1 MTAPPRIAPDHLVL
15 TAANDAQ
22 ADGYRLQ
29 LDARRRSGQLPE
41 TTAVHVI
48 PDLGG
53 RRIGSGGSTLLVFK
67 YLAELLVGTGSLR
80 DVFAG
85 KRIFLLHAGGDSK
98 RLPAYAAQG
107 KLFTPLPTPA
117 AAGQIPTLFD
127 LLLANL
133 ERLPRPTNGHLLI
146 AAGDVLLTFNP
157 SEADFSRPGV
167 TGVAYADHTDR
178 AAHHGVYVA
187 DAQGSVLDFLQKPN
201 LDELRRRGALDRLGR
216 ALVDTGLM
224 SFDPDAVERF
234 CTAAGLVVQEG
245 RVVLQPGL
253 LADIVAATAG
263 EIDLYEE
270 IALALPRRANA
281 KEYRQRVLDRP
292 RNVDPRQQERLLSF
306 FHAIHGVPF
315 HVRSVSHCDFFHIG
329 TSRELLAGLAERN
342 RTSTTYGFRNRTRT
356 LLPDELHDE
365 SPAFLFNSVLESDQ
379 FHAGPATLLEGVD
392 ARCPLDLAG
401 RNTITGLP
409 AGVTK
414 PVVLPEGIGLLMLPI
429 RNPKSEIRNPKSET
443 STTPVSEFGIRN
455 SDFGDWAAILYG
467 IDDDFGQPSSSGLS
481 TFLHTPLED
490 FLRSHHLMA
499 GLRWPQ
505 EPASVYHAKLW
516 PIAAPDQALDLVRW
530 MIPGQSDPE
539 ALAEWRKRERF
550 SLADLIARVDHERLH
565 AHRVNLLR
573 LADICRPFERLMADP
588 DLDAAQFVEEAHAR
602 GEVADM
608 LFDLVRGCEGEID
621 PLLRARC
628 QILASLL
635 RRRADV
641 LPPDDTAQHDIDELC
656 RTLSRGNGSADDL
669 GRAASDSVAEALAS
683 YVTVVDKLP
692 KPAIEHDQVVW
703 ATSPARLDL
712 GGGWTDTPPIC
723 LDRGGLVVN
732 AAVKLN
738 GQYPLQAIVKLNPE
752 HVVNLTSI
760 DLGQRITL
768 ERIEQLRTYFDPSE
782 WSSLPKACLCLAGFA
797 AGQQSGDLR
806 PLLQRFGGGIDLTIF
821 SALPKGSGLGASSIL
836 GATVLA
842 CLARLTG
849 ETLTPEQLIA
859 RTSLLEQRMTT
870 SGGWQ
875 DQVGGVF
882 PGVKLIRTEPGR
894 EQIPALFWLAFHE
907 AQTKSRLLLYYTGLK
922 RLAKNILQNIVH
934 RYLARDPLVLDALTR
949 LKAAALE
956 LRHAIDTRDL
966 AGFGRGLQTYWDLK
980 KRIDPGSTNEAIERL
995 TARVAP
1001 WSSGHVLLGAGGG
1014 GFLLILARDET
1025 AAQRL
1030 RTDLTVWPSSPGA
1043 RFFEF
1048 QIDDQGLN
1056 VSVL

>member
-1 MTAPPRIAPDHLVL
+1 MTAPPRITPDHLVL
-15 TAANDAQ
+15 TAANEAQ
-22 ADGYRLQ
+22 ADGYRLE

-41 TTAVHVI
+41 TTAVHVVT
-48 PDLGG
+48 DLGG

-67 YLAELLVGTGSLR
+67 YLAERLAKGGSLR
-80 DVFAG
+80 DAFAG
-85 KRIFLLHAGGDSK
+85 KRIFLLHAGGDST

-107 KLFTPLPTPA
+107 KLFTPLPTAA

-133 ERLPRPTNGHLLI
+133 ERLPRPSDGHLLI

-157 SEADFSRPGV
+157 TEADFSRPGV
-167 TGVAYADHTDR
+167 TGVAYPDHTDR
-178 AAHHGVYVA
+178 AARHGVYVA
-187 DAQGSVLDFLQKPN
+187 DAQGNVLDFLQKPN

-234 CTAAGLVVQEG
+234 CTAAGLVVAEGQGQETMSQH
-245 RVVLQPGL
+245 RVELRPGL
-253 LADIVAATAG
+253 LADIVAASAG

-292 RNVDPRQQERLLSF
+292 RNVDPRQQERLLAF
-306 FHAIHGVPF
+306 FHAIHGTPF
-315 HVRSVSHCDFFHIG
+315 HVRTVSHCDFFHIG
-329 TSRELLAGLAERN
+329 TSRELLAGLTERN

-356 LLPDELHDE
+356 VLPDELRE
-365 SPAFLFNSVLESDQ
+365 EPLAFLFNSVLEADP
-379 FHAGPATLLEGVD
+379 FRAGPGTLLEGVD
-392 ARCPLDLAG
+392 VRCPLDLAG
-401 RNTITGLP
+401 RNIVTGLP

-414 PVVLPEGIGLLMLPI
+414 AVALPEGVCLLMLPI
-429 RNPKSEIRNPKSET
+429 RP
-443 STTPVSEFGIRN
+443 
-455 SDFGDWAAILYG
+455 GDGWAAVLYG
-467 IDDDFGQPSSSGLS
+467 VDDDFGQPSSSGLS

-490 FLRSHHLMA
+490 FLREHHLMT

-505 EPASVYHAKLW
+505 EPASVYHAKWW
-516 PIAAPDQALDLVRW
+516 PVAAAEEALDLVRW
-530 MIPGQSDPE
+530 MIPGQSAPE

-550 SLADLIARVDHERLH
+550 SLAELIARVDHERLH
-565 AHRVNLLR
+565 AHRVHLLR
-573 LADICRPFERLMADP
+573 IADIARPFERLRDDA
-588 DLDAAQFVEEAHAR
+588 DLDAAKFVAEAHER
-602 GEVADM
+602 GEIADM
-608 LFDLVRGCEGEID
+608 LFDLVRGCEQEAD

-635 RRRADV
+635 RRRADA
-641 LPPDDTAQHDIDELC
+641 LPPDADAQHEIEEWC
-656 RTLSRGNGSADDL
+656 RTLAHGDGSVDGL
-669 GRAASDSVAEALAS
+669 GRAASDAVAEAMAS
-683 YVTVVDKLP
+683 YVAVTDKLP
-692 KPAIEHDQVVW
+692 KPAIEQDQVVW
-703 ATSPARLDL
+703 ATAPARLDL
-712 GGGWTDTPPIC
+712 CGGWTDTPPIC

-738 GQYPLQAIVKLNPE
+738 GQYPLQAIVKLNHD

-760 DLGQRITL
+760 DLGRRITL
-768 ERIEQLRTYFDPSE
+768 ERIEQLRDYVDPSE
-782 WSSLPKACLCLAGFA
+782 WSSLPKACLSLAGFA
-797 AGQQSGDLR
+797 AGEQSGELQ

-836 GATVLA
+836 GAAVLA
-842 CLARLTG
+842 CLARMTG
-849 ETLTPEQLIA
+849 ETLSPEELIA

-907 AQTKSRLLLYYTGLK
+907 QQAKSRLLLYYTGLK
-922 RLAKNILQNIVH
+922 RLAKNILQHVVH
-934 RYLARDPLVLDALTR
+934 RYLARDLSVLDALTR

-956 LRHAIDTRDL
+956 LRHAIDTRDH
-966 AGFGRGLQTYWDLK
+966 AGFGRGLQSFWDLK
-980 KRIDPGSTNEAIERL
+980 KRIDPGSTNDAIERL

-1043 RFFEF
+1043 RFFDF

>member
-1 MTAPPRIAPDHLVL
+1 MTSPRITPDHLVL

-22 ADGYRLQ
+22 ADGYRLE
-29 LDARRRSGQLPE
+29 LDARRRSGQLPDS
-41 TTAVHVI
+41 TAVHVVT
-48 PDLGG
+48 DLGG

-67 YLAELLVGTGSLR
+67 YLAERLANGRSLR
-80 DVFAG
+80 DAFAG
-85 KRIFLLHAGGDSK
+85 QRIFLLHAGGDSK

-117 AAGQIPTLFD
+117 SAGQIPTLFD

-133 ERLPRPTNGHLLI
+133 EQLPRPRDGHLLI

-157 SEADFSRPGV
+157 AEADFSRPGV
-167 TGVAYADHTDR
+167 TGVAYPDHTDR
-178 AAHHGVYVA
+178 AARHGVYVA
-187 DAQGSVLDFLQKPN
+187 DADGNVLDFLQKPN

-224 SFDPDAVERF
+224 SFDPETVERF
-234 CTAAGLVVQEG
+234 CTAAGLVVQNG
-245 RVVLQPGL
+245 RVELRPGL
-253 LADIVAATAG
+253 LADIVAAAAA

-270 IALALPRRANA
+270 IALALPRRATA

-292 RNVDPRQQERLLSF
+292 RNVDPRQQERLLAF
-306 FHAIHGVPF
+306 FHACHGTPF
-315 HVRSVSHCDFFHIG
+315 HVCTVSHCDFFHIG
-329 TSRELLAGLAERN
+329 TSRELLAGLTERN
-342 RTSTTYGFRNRTRT
+342 RTSTTYSFRNRTRT
-356 LLPDELHDE
+356 ILPDEFRVE
-365 SPAFLFNSVLESDQ
+365 SAFLFNSVLDTDH
-379 FHAGPATLLEGVD
+379 FHAGPGTLLEGVHL
-392 ARCPLDLAG
+392 CGPLDLAG
-401 RNTITGLP
+401 RNIVTGLP
-409 AGVTK
+409 DGITK
-414 PVVLPEGIGLLMLPI
+414 PLMLPQGIGLLLLPV
-429 RNPKSEIRNPKSET
+429 RPA
-443 STTPVSEFGIRN
+443 
-455 SDFGDWAAILYG
+455 DWAAVLYG

-490 FLRSHHLMA
+490 FLRTHHLMA

-505 EPASVYHAKLW
+505 EPSSVYHAKLW
-516 PIAAPDQALDLVRW
+516 PIAAAEEALDLVRW
-530 MIPGQSDPE
+530 MIPGQSNPE
-539 ALAEWRKRERF
+539 ALAAWRKRERF
-550 SLADLIARVDHERLH
+550 SLAELIARVDHERLRT
-565 AHRVNLLR
+565 HRLHLLR
-573 LADICRPFERLMADP
+573 RVDIARPFERLRDDP
-588 DLDAAQFVEEAHAR
+588 DIDAAAFAKQAHTR
-602 GEVADM
+602 SDVLDM
-608 LFDLVRGCEGEID
+608 LFDLVLSCEGDID

-628 QILASLL
+628 QILAALL
-635 RRRADV
+635 RGRADE
-641 LPPDDTAQHDIDELC
+641 LPPDDGTQHAIEEQC
-656 RTLSRGNGSADDL
+656 RKLAGGAGPADDL
-669 GRAASDSVAEALAS
+669 GRAASNSVAEALAS
-683 YVTVVDKLP
+683 YVAVADQLP

-703 ATSPARLDL
+703 VTAPARLDL
-712 GGGWTDTPPIC
+712 CGGWTDTPPIC
-723 LDRGGLVVN
+723 FDRGGVVVN

-752 HVVNLTSI
+752 FVVNLTSI
-760 DLGQRITL
+760 DLGQRLTL
-768 ERIEQLRTYFDPSE
+768 DRIEQLRAYADPGD

-797 AGQQSGDLR
+797 GRETDGDLR
-806 PLLQRFGGGIDLTIF
+806 PLLQRFGAGIDLTIF

-836 GATVLA
+836 GAAVLA
-842 CLARLTG
+842 CLSRMLG
-849 ETLTPEQLIA
+849 ETLPPEQLIA

-894 EQIPALFWLAFHE
+894 EQIPAIFWLAFHE
-907 AQTKSRLLLYYTGLK
+907 EQARSRLLLYYTGLK
-922 RLAKNILQNIVH
+922 RLAKNILQNVVH
-934 RYLARDPLVLDALTR
+934 RYLARDPIVLDALMR

-966 AGFGRGLQTYWDLK
+966 AGLGRGLQTYWELK
-980 KRIDPGSTNEAIERL
+980 KHIDPGSTNDALERL

-1043 RFFEF
+1043 RFFDF
-1048 QIDDQGLN
+1048 QIDGQGLN